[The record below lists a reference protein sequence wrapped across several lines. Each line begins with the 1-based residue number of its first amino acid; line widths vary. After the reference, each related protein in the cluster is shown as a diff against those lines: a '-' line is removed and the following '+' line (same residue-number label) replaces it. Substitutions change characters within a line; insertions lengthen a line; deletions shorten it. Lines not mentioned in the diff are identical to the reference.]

1 MSENHGLK
9 DKTTWA
15 IGGGLMLG
23 LGVGF
28 LFFPQSIFGV
38 TSVFAFIGCMMGG
51 IGLGLILTSILSVF
65 GGRREK

>member
-1 MSENHGLK
+1 MSDNNGLK

-28 LFFPQSIFGV
+28 FFFPQSVFGPP
-38 TSVFAFIGCMMGG
+38 SVFAFIGCIMGG

-65 GGRREK
+65 GGKR

>member
-1 MSENHGLK
+1 MKESNGFN

-15 IGGGLMLG
+15 VGGGLMLG

-28 LFFPQSIFGV
+28 LFFPQSIFGAP
-38 TSVFAFIGCMMGG
+38 SVFAFIGCIMGG

-65 GGRREK
+65 GGRRDR

>member
-1 MSENHGLK
+1 MNEDNGMK
-9 DKTTWA
+9 DRTTWA

-23 LGVGF
+23 LGSGF
-28 LFFPQSIFGV
+28 FFFPQSVFGA

-65 GGRREK
+65 GGKR

>member
-1 MSENHGLK
+1 MNENNDLK

-15 IGGGLMLG
+15 TGGGLMLG

-28 LFFPQSIFGV
+28 FFFPQSVFGA
-38 TSVFAFIGCMMGG
+38 TSVFAFIGCIMGG
-51 IGLGLILTSILSVF
+51 IGLGLILSSILSVF